1 MSNKI
6 SNRKILIRFAL
17 FPVFLGAL
25 LFGPANTLNWIAAWI
40 YIIIYL
46 GFGVILVTWMR
57 KNNPGPL
64 KERMAILKSSAKGW
78 DKIIIF
84 LATMLFITLFFIIGF
99 DTGRYHWSCAPII
112 LRAIGFISIISSFI
126 LTFLVMKENTYL
138 SRIVEIQKE
147 RGHSVIT
154 TGPYKYVRHPMY
166 VGVIIMFFFT
176 PLALGSIYGL
186 IPALLLIGLI
196 VIRTYKEDKM
206 LHREL
211 QGYRE
216 YAEKTPYRLLPG
228 IW

>member
-17 FPVFLGAL
+17 FPLFLGSL

-57 KNNPGPL
+57 KNNPGLL
-64 KERMAILKSSAKGW
+64 KERMTILKSSAKGW
-78 DKIIIF
+78 DKVIIF

-99 DTGRYHWSCAPII
+99 DAGRYHWSCVPII
-112 LRAIGFISIISSFI
+112 LRTIGFISIISSFI

>member
-1 MSNKI
+1 
-6 SNRKILIRFAL
+6 
-17 FPVFLGAL
+17 
-25 LFGPANTLNWIAAWI
+25 
-40 YIIIYL
+40 
-46 GFGVILVTWMR
+46 
-57 KNNPGPL
+57 
-64 KERMAILKSSAKGW
+64 
-78 DKIIIF
+78 
-84 LATMLFITLFFIIGF
+84 
-99 DTGRYHWSCAPII
+99 
-112 LRAIGFISIISSFI
+112 
-126 LTFLVMKENTYL
+126 MKENTYL

>member
-17 FPVFLGAL
+17 FPLFLGAL

-57 KNNPGPL
+57 KNNLGLL
-64 KERMAILKSSAKGW
+64 KERMTILKSSAKGW
-78 DKIIIF
+78 DKVIIF
-84 LATMLFITLFFIIGF
+84 LATILFIALFFIIGF
-99 DTGRYHWSCAPII
+99 DAGRYHWSYAPII
-112 LRAIGFISIISSFI
+112 LRTIGFISIISSFI
-126 LTFLVMKENTYL
+126 LIFLVMKENTYL

-186 IPALLLIGLI
+186 IPALLLIVLI
-196 VIRTYKEDKM
+196 VIRTYKEDRM

-211 QGYRE
+211 QGY
-216 YAEKTPYRLLPG
+216 
-228 IW
+228 

>member
-1 MSNKI
+1 
-6 SNRKILIRFAL
+6 
-17 FPVFLGAL
+17 
-25 LFGPANTLNWIAAWI
+25 
-40 YIIIYL
+40 
-46 GFGVILVTWMR
+46 MR
-57 KNNPGPL
+57 KNNPGLL
-64 KERMAILKSSAKGW
+64 KERMTILKSSAKGW
-78 DKIIIF
+78 DEIIIF
-84 LATMLFITLFFIIGF
+84 LATILFIALFFIIGF
-99 DTGRYHWSCAPII
+99 DAGRYHWSYAPII
-112 LRAIGFISIISSFI
+112 LKTIGFISIISSFI
-126 LTFLVMKENTYL
+126 LIFLVMKENTYL
-138 SRIVEIQKE
+138 LRIVEVQQE

-186 IPALLLIGLI
+186 IPALLLIVLI

-216 YAEKTPYRLLPG
+216 YAKKTPYRLLPG